1 MSTTA
6 RVMYTLRLTSSF
18 LRVAVQDD
26 AEFVAMAE
34 VLEYR
39 GRRWRNG
46 RGPLTDRLRQ
56 SRANWR
62 IIALRDGSASARS
75 LTSGEGGRISSPH
88 GKLMRRQPRE
98 PNMKFMILVK
108 SNPDLEARLA
118 AMTLPWGL
126 TDASVGGHPI
136 GFPGLTVIVRK
147 GLLEADRCWRDVRD
161 DEAY

>member
-1 MSTTA
+1 
-6 RVMYTLRLTSSF
+6 
-18 LRVAVQDD
+18 VAVQDD

-88 GKLMRRQPRE
+88 GKLMRRQPRSRTWSSWSWSS
-98 PNMKFMILVK
+98 PTPISRPVWQRWATRRWRSRWL
-108 SNPDLEARLA
+108 R
-118 AMTLPWGL
+118 WGFS
-126 TDASVGGHPI
+126 TS
-136 GFPGLTVIVRK
+136 
-147 GLLEADRCWRDVRD
+147 
-161 DEAY
+161 